1 LVLPRHMAHI
11 KHLMNKDYDKIAA
24 IEKAI
29 SEKYGEDAIVNPSSG
44 WDDNKE
50 KEYIKQSQ
58 ELYKKHK
65 RFSEFTDKIDVN
77 GIKVSKKLLN
87 RESLKTCPVCG
98 SFPKKSLDDVCLVK
112 FQCCNNCYIKFVE
125 GREERWLSGWR
136 PEK

>member
-1 LVLPRHMAHI
+1 
-11 KHLMNKDYDKIAA
+11 MNKNYDKIAA

-29 SEKYGEDAIVNPSSG
+29 SEKYGEEAIINPQAE
-44 WDDNKE
+44 WTEEKE
-50 KEYIKQSQ
+50 KEYSKQAK
-58 ELYKKHK
+58 ELYNKNK
-65 RFSEFTDKIDVN
+65 RISDFSDKIDVN

-87 RESLKTCPVCG
+87 RESLRTCPVCG
-98 SFPKKSLDDVCLVK
+98 SFPKNTMDDVCLVK